1 MKNKWFGWFLGI
13 SVTLMAYQSWA
24 EEIKISTYYP
34 SPYGSYTT
42 LDAAT
47 TLNVGPTGAP
57 TIVMT
62 GATGAMS
69 ASGPVTAAS
78 LSAGAGAVTG
88 GSLNVT
94 GPVNGD
100 SVTAANAVRGESVT
114 ANGAVTGASLSAGG
128 MTIRGASTGTGELQ
142 VASNGGKYYC
152 YAVYA

>member
-1 MKNKWFGWFLGI
+1 MRNRWFGWFLGI
-13 SVTLMAYQSWA
+13 SVTFMAYQSWA

-62 GATGAMS
+62 GATGAIS
-69 ASGPVTAAS
+69 AGSLAASGIVSGTDLNGTRVTATGDVSAANVIAS
-78 LSAGAGAVTG
+78 SAVSGAT
-88 GSLNVT
+88 
-94 GPVNGD
+94 
-100 SVTAANAVRGESVT
+100 VTAQ
-114 ANGAVTGASLSAGG
+114 GAVTGASLSAGG
-128 MTIRGASTGTGELQ
+128 MTIKGASTGSGDLQ
-142 VASNGGKYYC
+142 VANNGGKYYC